1 MRVLVFDTE
10 TTGLPKTKI
19 INPDT
24 LHLWPHIVQFS
35 YLIYDTELNDVIVV
49 EDNIVKMAP
58 GIDIPAESTA
68 IHGITNQMSQI
79 DGVSLSQALRS
90 FFRDLKTADRLVGH
104 NISFDINLVIVELLR
119 MIYDA
124 TPNSG
129 DDDISTNKNNLHQ
142 IANFKN
148 TYCTLQESI
157 DLCAI
162 KAVTKLGKEYN
173 KFPKLIELHQKL
185 FQVMPNNLHNSLT
198 DILVTLRCYMMMT
211 GKIDLNKMCNKYKE
225 LIRARNAL

>member
-10 TTGLPKTKI
+10 ATGLPKTKI
-19 INPDT
+19 INPDA

-35 YLIYDTELNDVIVV
+35 YLIYDTELNDVVV
-49 EDNIVKMAP
+49 VGDNIVKVGA
-58 GIDIPAESTA
+58 GINIPAESTA
-68 IHGITNQMSQI
+68 IHGITNQMSQTE
-79 DGVSLSQALRS
+79 GVSLSHVLRG

-119 MIYDA
+119 MIYDPA
-124 TPNSG
+124 SNSG
-129 DDDISTNKNNLHQ
+129 DDDVSTNKNNLHQ

-185 FQVMPNNLHNSLT
+185 FRTIPNNLHNSLT

-211 GKIDLNKMCNKYKE
+211 GSVDLNEVCNKYKE
-225 LIRARNAL
+225 LIRVRNAL

>member
-10 TTGLPKTKI
+10 ATGLPKTKI
-19 INPDT
+19 INPDA

-35 YLIYDTELNDVIVV
+35 YLIYDTEVNDVIVV
-49 EDNIVKMAP
+49 GDNIVKVGA
-58 GIDIPAESTA
+58 GINIPAESTA
-68 IHGITNQMSQI
+68 IHGITNQMSQTE
-79 DGVSLSQALRS
+79 GVSLSQALQG
-90 FFRDLKTADRLVGH
+90 FFRDLQTADRLVGH

-119 MIYDA
+119 IIYDPA
-124 TPNSG
+124 SNSG
-129 DDDISTNKNNLHQ
+129 ADISANKNNLHQ

-148 TYCTLQESI
+148 IYCTLQESI

-185 FQVMPNNLHNSLT
+185 FRTIPNNLHNSLT
-198 DILVTLRCYMMMT
+198 DILVTLRCYVMMT
-211 GKIDLNKMCNKYKE
+211 GNVDLNEMCNKYKE

>member
-10 TTGLPKTKI
+10 ATGLPKTKI
-19 INPDT
+19 INPDA

-35 YLIYDTELNDVIVV
+35 YLIYDTELNDVLVV
-49 EDNIVKMAP
+49 GDNIVKVGA
-58 GIDIPAESTA
+58 GINIPAESTA
-68 IHGITNQMSQI
+68 IHGITNQMSQTE
-79 DGVSLSQALRS
+79 GVSLSQALQG
-90 FFRDLKTADRLVGH
+90 FFRDLQTADRLVGH

-119 MIYDA
+119 MIYNPA
-124 TPNSG
+124 SNSG
-129 DDDISTNKNNLHQ
+129 ADVSANKNNLHQ

-157 DLCAI
+157 NLCAI

-185 FQVMPNNLHNSLT
+185 FRTIPNNLHNSLT
-198 DILVTLRCYMMMT
+198 DILVTLRCYVMMT
-211 GKIDLNKMCNKYKE
+211 GKVDLNEMCNKYKE

>member
-10 TTGLPKTKI
+10 ATGLPKTKI
-19 INPDT
+19 INPDA

-35 YLIYDTELNDVIVV
+35 YLIYDTELNDVVV
-49 EDNIVKMAP
+49 VGDNIVNVGS

-68 IHGITNQMSQI
+68 IHGITNQMSQTE
-79 DGVSLSQALRS
+79 GVSLSQILGG
-90 FFRDLKTADRLVGH
+90 FFRELKTADRLVGH

-119 MIYDA
+119 MIYHAD
-124 TPNSG
+124 PNSG
-129 DDDISTNKNNLHQ
+129 NDDISTNKNNLHQ

-185 FQVMPNNLHNSLT
+185 FQTMPNNLHNSLT

-211 GKIDLNKMCNKYKE
+211 GKVDLNEMCNKYKA

>member
-10 TTGLPKTKI
+10 ATGLPKTKI
-19 INPDT
+19 INPDA

-35 YLIYDTELNDVIVV
+35 YLIYDTELNDVLVV
-49 EDNIVKMAP
+49 GDNRVKVGA
-58 GIDIPAESTA
+58 GINIPAESTA
-68 IHGITNQMSQI
+68 IHGITNQMSQTE
-79 DGVSLSQALRS
+79 GVSLSQALQG
-90 FFRDLKTADRLVGH
+90 FFRDLQTADRLVGH
-104 NISFDINLVIVELLR
+104 NISFDVNLVIVELLR
-119 MIYDA
+119 MIYNPA
-124 TPNSG
+124 SNSG
-129 DDDISTNKNNLHQ
+129 ADVSANKNNLHQ

-185 FQVMPNNLHNSLT
+185 FQTMPNNLHNSLT

-211 GKIDLNKMCNKYKE
+211 GKVDLNEMCNKYKE
-225 LIRARNAL
+225 MIRARNAL

>member
-10 TTGLPKTKI
+10 ATGLPKTKI
-19 INPDT
+19 INPDA

-49 EDNIVKMAP
+49 GDNIVKVGA
-58 GIDIPAESTA
+58 GINIPAESTA
-68 IHGITNQMSQI
+68 IHGITNQMSQTE
-79 DGVSLSQALRS
+79 GVSLSQALGG

-119 MIYDA
+119 IIYDPA
-124 TPNSG
+124 SNSG
-129 DDDISTNKNNLHQ
+129 ADISANKNNLHQ

-148 TYCTLQESI
+148 IYCTLQESI

-185 FQVMPNNLHNSLT
+185 FQTMPNNLHNSLT

-211 GKIDLNKMCNKYKE
+211 GKVDLNEMCSKYKA

>member
-10 TTGLPKTKI
+10 TSGLPKTKI
-19 INPDT
+19 INPDA

-35 YLIYDTELNDVIVV
+35 YLIYDTELNDVVV
-49 EDNIVKMAP
+49 VGDNIVKVGA
-58 GIDIPAESTA
+58 GINIPEESTA
-68 IHGITNQMSQI
+68 IHGITNQMSQT
-79 DGVSLSQALRS
+79 DGISLRKIFRS

-104 NISFDINLVIVELLR
+104 NISFDVNLVIVELLR

-124 TPNSG
+124 PPNSEAG
-129 DDDISTNKNNLHQ
+129 VSTNKKNLHQ

-148 TYCTLQESI
+148 IYCTLQESI

-185 FQVMPNNLHNSLT
+185 FQTMPNNLHNSLT

-211 GKIDLNKMCNKYKE
+211 EKVDLNETCNKYKE
-225 LIRARNAL
+225 MIRERNAL

>member
-10 TTGLPKTKI
+10 ATGLPKTKI
-19 INPDT
+19 INPDA

-35 YLIYDTELNDVIVV
+35 YLIYDTELNDVLVV
-49 EDNIVKMAP
+49 GDNIVKVGA
-58 GIDIPAESTA
+58 GINIPAESTA
-68 IHGITNQMSQI
+68 IHGITNQMSQTE
-79 DGVSLSQALRS
+79 GVSLSQALQG
-90 FFRDLKTADRLVGH
+90 FFRDLQTADRLVGH
-104 NISFDINLVIVELLR
+104 NISFDVNLVIVELLR
-119 MIYDA
+119 MIY
-124 TPNSG
+124 TPASNSG
-129 DDDISTNKNNLHQ
+129 ADISANKNNLHQ

-185 FQVMPNNLHNSLT
+185 FRTIPNNLHNSLT
-198 DILVTLRCYMMMT
+198 DILVTLRCYVMMT
-211 GKIDLNKMCNKYKE
+211 GKVDLNEMCNKYKE

>member
-10 TTGLPKTKI
+10 ATGLPKTKI
-19 INPDT
+19 INPDA

-35 YLIYDTELNDVIVV
+35 YLIYDTELNDVIIVG
-49 EDNIVKMAP
+49 DNIVKVGA
-58 GIDIPAESTA
+58 GINIPAESTA
-68 IHGITNQMSQI
+68 IHGITNQMSQTE
-79 DGVSLSQALRS
+79 GVSLSQALQG
-90 FFRDLKTADRLVGH
+90 FFRDLQTADRLVGH

-119 MIYDA
+119 MIYNPA
-124 TPNSG
+124 SNSG
-129 DDDISTNKNNLHQ
+129 ADVSANKNNLHQ

-185 FQVMPNNLHNSLT
+185 FRTIPNNLHNSLT
-198 DILVTLRCYMMMT
+198 DILVTLRCYVMMT
-211 GKIDLNKMCNKYKE
+211 EKVDLDQTCNKYKE

>member
-10 TTGLPKTKI
+10 ATGLPKTKI
-19 INPDT
+19 INPDA

-35 YLIYDTELNDVIVV
+35 YLIYDTELNDVLVV
-49 EDNIVKMAP
+49 GDNIVKVGA
-58 GIDIPAESTA
+58 GINIPAESTA
-68 IHGITNQMSQI
+68 IHGITNQMSQTE
-79 DGVSLSQALRS
+79 GVSLSQALQG
-90 FFRDLKTADRLVGH
+90 FFRDLQTADRLVGH

-119 MIYDA
+119 MIYNPA
-124 TPNSG
+124 SNSG
-129 DDDISTNKNNLHQ
+129 ADVSANKNNLHQ

-157 DLCAI
+157 NLCAI

-185 FQVMPNNLHNSLT
+185 FRTIPNNLHNSLT
-198 DILVTLRCYMMMT
+198 DILVTLRCYVMMT
-211 GKIDLNKMCNKYKE
+211 EKVDLYQTCNKYKE

>member
-10 TTGLPKTKI
+10 ATGLPKTKI
-19 INPDT
+19 INPDA

-49 EDNIVKMAP
+49 GDNIVKVGA
-58 GIDIPAESTA
+58 GINIPAESTA
-68 IHGITNQMSQI
+68 IHGITNQMSQTE
-79 DGVSLSQALRS
+79 GVSLSQALGG

-119 MIYDA
+119 IIYDPA
-124 TPNSG
+124 SNSG
-129 DDDISTNKNNLHQ
+129 DDISTNKNNLHQ

-148 TYCTLQESI
+148 IYCTLQESI

-185 FQVMPNNLHNSLT
+185 FQTMPNNLHNSLT

-211 GKIDLNKMCNKYKE
+211 EKVDLNEMCSKYKA
-225 LIRARNAL
+225 LIRVRNAL

>member
-10 TTGLPKTKI
+10 ATGLPKTKI
-19 INPDT
+19 INPDA

-35 YLIYDTELNDVIVV
+35 YLIYDTELNDVVV
-49 EDNIVKMAP
+49 VGDNIVKVGA
-58 GIDIPAESTA
+58 GIIIPAEATA
-68 IHGITNQMSQI
+68 IHGITDQMSQN
-79 DGVSLSQALRS
+79 DGVSLSQVLRR

-104 NISFDINLVIVELLR
+104 NISFDVNLVIVELLR

-124 TPNSG
+124 APNSG
-129 DDDISTNKNNLHQ
+129 DDDVITNKNNLHH
-142 IANFKN
+142 IANYKN

-173 KFPKLIELHQKL
+173 KFPKLVELHQKL
-185 FQVMPNNLHNSLT
+185 FWTIPNNLHNSLT
-198 DILVTLRCYMMMT
+198 DILVTLRCYVMMT
-211 GKIDLNKMCNKYKE
+211 GKVDLNQMCNKYKE

>member
-10 TTGLPKTKI
+10 ATGLPKTKI
-19 INPDT
+19 INPDA

-35 YLIYDTELNDVIVV
+35 YLIYDTELNDVVIVG
-49 EDNIVKMAP
+49 DNIVKVGA
-58 GIDIPAESTA
+58 GINIPEESTA
-68 IHGITNQMSQI
+68 IHGITNQMSQT
-79 DGVSLSQALRS
+79 DGISLSKIFRS

-124 TPNSG
+124 PPNSEAG
-129 DDDISTNKNNLHQ
+129 VSANKNNLHQ

-185 FQVMPNNLHNSLT
+185 FQTMPNNLHNSLT

-211 GKIDLNKMCNKYKE
+211 GKVDLNETCNKYKE
-225 LIRARNAL
+225 MIRERNAL

>member
-10 TTGLPKTKI
+10 ATGLPKTKI
-19 INPDT
+19 INPDA

-35 YLIYDTELNDVIVV
+35 YLIYDTELNDVLVV
-49 EDNIVKMAP
+49 GDNIVKVGA
-58 GIDIPAESTA
+58 GINIPAESTA
-68 IHGITNQMSQI
+68 IHGITNQMSQTE
-79 DGVSLSQALRS
+79 GVSLSQALQG
-90 FFRDLKTADRLVGH
+90 FFRDLQTADRLVGH
-104 NISFDINLVIVELLR
+104 NISFDVNLVIVELLR
-119 MIYDA
+119 MIYNPA
-124 TPNSG
+124 SNSG
-129 DDDISTNKNNLHQ
+129 ADVSANKNNLHQ

-157 DLCAI
+157 NLCAI

-185 FQVMPNNLHNSLT
+185 FRTIPNNLHNSLT
-198 DILVTLRCYMMMT
+198 DILVTLRCYVMMT
-211 GKIDLNKMCNKYKE
+211 GNVDLNEMCNKYKE

>member
-19 INPDT
+19 INPDA

-35 YLIYDTELNDVIVV
+35 YLIYDTELNDVVV
-49 EDNIVKMAP
+49 VRDNIVKVGA
-58 GIDIPAESTA
+58 GINIPEESTA
-68 IHGITNQMSQI
+68 IHGITNQMSQT
-79 DGVSLSQALRS
+79 DGISLSKIFRS

-104 NISFDINLVIVELLR
+104 NISFDVNLVIVELLR

-124 TPNSG
+124 PPNSEAG
-129 DDDISTNKNNLHQ
+129 VSTNKKNLHQ

-148 TYCTLQESI
+148 IYCTLQESI

-185 FQVMPNNLHNSLT
+185 FQTMPNNLHNSLI

-211 GKIDLNKMCNKYKE
+211 GKVDLNETCNKYKE
-225 LIRARNAL
+225 MIRERNAL

>member
-10 TTGLPKTKI
+10 TSGLPKTKI
-19 INPDT
+19 INPDA

-35 YLIYDTELNDVIVV
+35 YLIYDTELNDVVV
-49 EDNIVKMAP
+49 VGDNIVKVGA
-58 GIDIPAESTA
+58 GINIPEESTA
-68 IHGITNQMSQI
+68 IHGITNQMSQT
-79 DGVSLSQALRS
+79 DGISLRKIFRS

-104 NISFDINLVIVELLR
+104 NISFDVNLVIVELLR
-119 MIYDA
+119 MIYEA

-129 DDDISTNKNNLHQ
+129 DDDISANKNNLHQ
-142 IANFKN
+142 IVNFKN

-185 FQVMPNNLHNSLT
+185 FQTMPNNLHNSLT

-211 GKIDLNKMCNKYKE
+211 GKVDLNETCNKYKE
-225 LIRARNAL
+225 MIRERNAL

>member
-10 TTGLPKTKI
+10 ATGLPKTKI
-19 INPDT
+19 INPDA

-35 YLIYDTELNDVIVV
+35 YLIYDTELNDVVV
-49 EDNIVKMAP
+49 VRDNIVKVGA
-58 GIDIPAESTA
+58 GINIPEESTA
-68 IHGITNQMSQI
+68 IHGITNQMSQT
-79 DGVSLSQALRS
+79 DGISLSKIFRS

-104 NISFDINLVIVELLR
+104 NISFDVNLVIVELLR

-124 TPNSG
+124 PPNSEAG
-129 DDDISTNKNNLHQ
+129 VSTNKKNLHQ

-185 FQVMPNNLHNSLT
+185 FQTMPNNLHNSLT

-211 GKIDLNKMCNKYKE
+211 GKVDLNEMCNKYKA

>member
-10 TTGLPKTKI
+10 ATGLPKTKI
-19 INPDT
+19 INPDA

-35 YLIYDTELNDVIVV
+35 YLIYDTELNDVVV
-49 EDNIVKMAP
+49 VGDNIVKVGA
-58 GIDIPAESTA
+58 GINIPAESTA
-68 IHGITNQMSQI
+68 IHGITNQMSQTE
-79 DGVSLSQALRS
+79 GVSLSQALGG

-119 MIYDA
+119 IIYDP
-124 TPNSG
+124 TSNSG
-129 DDDISTNKNNLHQ
+129 DDISTNKNNLHQ

-173 KFPKLIELHQKL
+173 KFPKLVELHQKL
-185 FQVMPNNLHNSLT
+185 FRTMPNNLHNSLT
-198 DILVTLRCYMMMT
+198 DILVTLRCYVMMT
-211 GKIDLNKMCNKYKE
+211 EKVDLNEMCSKYKA